1 MREENFTMADPVM
14 RNPKRR
20 KLNPEERAEKN
31 RFDAERRLNAA
42 VGQEVTGATAMII
55 TLRYLMGGGY
65 SFFGHHGG
73 AIMPFFER
81 LYTDRGLNN
90 FYVHVPHEQIAGH
103 AAEGFAAS
111 TGKVGVA
118 VVTSGPGITNLTT
131 ACYDA
136 MMDSVPVVYI
146 AGNVSQAVAGSMAF
160 QEAPVSELFRRISKQ
175 VFYVTNAA
183 DIPSVLS
190 EAFRLAKSG
199 RPGPVVVDVPKDVQS
214 QSAKF
219 SLETDLES
227 RVKEEASFD
236 KAALIKL
243 AQRIASAKQ
252 PVLYVGGGVKL
263 AEAWEEL
270 RQLVAKTGI
279 PVAYTLMGKGVFPD
293 ASALSMGPLG
303 MHGSYSANMAVGN
316 ADLLIAVG
324 ARFDDRVATNFRLFA
339 PNAYIAHL
347 DIDPK
352 GIGPEG
358 ARQPQLVI
366 KGDVKASLR
375 ALNDVVSASP
385 DLRQWYAQIENW
397 REEHPFSYSQEGGVI
412 KPQFVIQTLSDLLKD
427 EGENVIYVTDVG
439 QHQMWA
445 MQYLQASN
453 PRGFLSSGGSGTMGY
468 GLPAALG
475 AKLGNPNKRVVLVTG
490 DASFRMTTQTLE
502 LYTLYARRGLDIK
515 VVVID
520 NSSPGTSGGMVGQW
534 MRRSGVEVN
543 LKRGKEEQNR
553 YASIASIAEGYGV
566 PVHGVKAPYEV
577 QPSIALA
584 LNLPGPQLVDVKV
597 DPSEDVYPFI
607 PPGVSAKEIEL
618 GLGESR
624 TGPLPRG
631 LT

>member
-1 MREENFTMADPVM
+1 MAGPAT

-31 RFDAERRLNAA
+31 RFDAERRLKKAI
-42 VGQEVTGATAMII
+42 GQEVTGATAMLI
-55 TLRYLMGGGY
+55 TLRYLMDGGY

-73 AIMPFFER
+73 AIMPFFEC
-81 LYTDRGLNN
+81 LYTDRGFNE

-146 AGNVSQAVAGSMAF
+146 AGNVSRAVAGSMAF
-160 QEAPVSELFRRISKQ
+160 QEAPVSELFRPISKK

-183 DIPSVLS
+183 DIPSVLF
-190 EAFRLAKSG
+190 EAFRMAKSG
-199 RPGPVVVDVPKDVQS
+199 RPGPVVVDVPRDVQF
-214 QSAKF
+214 QSVKF
-219 SLETDLES
+219 GLETGLES
-227 RVKEEASFD
+227 KVEEEASFD
-236 KAALIKL
+236 KTALIEL
-243 AQRIASAKQ
+243 AQKIASAKQ
-252 PVLYVGGGVKL
+252 PVLCVGGGVKS
-263 AEAWEEL
+263 AEAREEVW
-270 RQLVAKTGI
+270 QFVAKTGI
-279 PVAYTLMGKGVFPD
+279 LVTYTLKGKGVFPD
-293 ASALSMGPLG
+293 ASEFSMGPLG
-303 MHGSYSANMAVGN
+303 MHGSYAANMAVDK

-324 ARFDDRVATNFRLFA
+324 ARFDDRVATNSRLFA

-375 ALNDVVSASP
+375 ALNDMVGASP
-385 DLRQWYAQIENW
+385 DLRQWYVQIKKW
-397 REEHPFSYSQEGGVI
+397 REEYPFSYSQEGDVI

-427 EGENVIYVTDVG
+427 EGENVIAVTDVG

-468 GLPAALG
+468 GLPAAFG
-475 AKLGNPNKRVVLVTG
+475 AKLGNPEKRVVLVTG
-490 DASFRMTTQTLE
+490 DASFRMTSQALE
-502 LYTLYARRGLDIK
+502 LYTLYAQKGLDVK

-534 MRRSGVEVN
+534 MRRSGVRVN
-543 LKRGKEEQNR
+543 LKRGRGEEHE
-553 YASIASIAEGYGV
+553 YASIASITAGYRV
-566 PVHGVKAPYEV
+566 QVHTAKVPYEV

-584 LNLPGPQLVDVKV
+584 LKLPGPQLVYVKV

-607 PPGVSAKEIEL
+607 PPGGSVKDTVFGPA
-618 GLGESR
+618 ESR